1 MIASVVACSPM
12 RAFAVALTLLVV
24 PTPALADAISS
35 PPDDCAEGSEGIRCH
50 GSPTCRP
57 LACTT
62 DAECGEGKA
71 CQERSLCIDRHCCGG
86 RSCYTTTG
94 QNDSAFSDHVTATCA
109 NGAACA
115 AGDCETRRVCV
126 PAGEPDEPVMEE
138 PAMNE
143 TPMTEQT
150 STQTTTEET
159 EDDSCSAS
167 STAGGGIVLTALV
180 ALAIASRKKRAPR

>member
-1 MIASVVACSPM
+1 MRALVVALSI
-12 RAFAVALTLLVV
+12 VTV
-24 PTPALADAISS
+24 PAAALADAISH

-57 LACTT
+57 VACTT

-71 CQERSLCIDRHCCGG
+71 CEERSLCIDRHCCGG

-94 QNDSAFSDHVTATCA
+94 QNEAAFSDHVTATCA

-115 AGDCETRRVCV
+115 SGSCESRRVCV
-126 PAGEPDEPVMEE
+126 PAEEPDE

-143 TPMTEQT
+143 PAMNEPAMNEPTSMET
-150 STQTTTEET
+150 STQTHSEET
-159 EDDSCSAS
+159 EDESCSAS
-167 STAGGGIVLTALV
+167 STAGGGLVLTALV
-180 ALAIASRKKRAPR
+180 ALAIASRRRRRY